1 MLDVSWVE
9 ILFIVIIGI
18 LVIGP
23 KELPTILYN
32 LGRLLRRFQYMRY
45 AILNQFDDFMQKEE
59 LRQAPSLKMPKAAA
73 DKERQDDEAEAELSF
88 LKDLRNEVDEE
99 EKF

>member
-45 AILNQFDDFMQKEE
+45 AILNQFDDFMQKEDNK
-59 LRQAPSLKMPKAAA
+59 SVMHTIKI
-73 DKERQDDEAEAELSF
+73 
-88 LKDLRNEVDEE
+88 
-99 EKF
+99 KFK